1 MILVI
6 DAGNSRIKWGLWED
20 RGFVARG
27 AVLTGHPSDLAD
39 ALHALPRAT
48 KAIGSNVA
56 GVEVE
61 AQVEQVL
68 GPWGVRLQ
76 WIRSQA
82 SQCGVVSSYI
92 DPAQLGTDRW
102 AALIGAHAKFAEACV
117 VVNAGTAVTIDALTA
132 DGRFL
137 GGLIL
142 PGIELMGSELSSGT
156 ARLPREPGNFEVF
169 PTTTANAIYSGALQA
184 ICGAVERMELALTSS
199 GQVRIVM
206 SGGVAEVIAARLGR
220 PVATAADLVLDG
232 LVAIARA

>member
-27 AVLTGHPSDLAD
+27 AVLTERPSDLAD

-56 GVEVE
+56 GVVVE
-61 AQVEQVL
+61 AQIDQVL
-68 GPWGVRLQ
+68 SPWGVRAQ
-76 WIRSQA
+76 WIRSQP
-82 SQCGVVSSYI
+82 SQCGVVNSYI
-92 DPAQLGTDRW
+92 DPVQLGTDRW
-102 AALIGAHAKFAEACV
+102 AALVGAHTKFAEACI

-142 PGIELMGSELSSGT
+142 PGIELMGSALSSGT
-156 ARLPREPGNFEVF
+156 ARLPREIGKFEAF
-169 PTTTANAIYSGALQA
+169 PTTTANAIYSGALQG
-184 ICGAVERMELALTSS
+184 ICGAIERMERALTST
-199 GQVRIVM
+199 GQVRVVV
-206 SGGVAEVIAARLGR
+206 SGGAGEVVSTHIGR
-220 PVATAADLVLDG
+220 PVTTAADLVLDG